1 MSPIQLQPGC
11 FYGNL
16 RSSFK
21 VCELGLAEIIYPA
34 KQRTLEHSH
43 ELAYFS
49 LTLNGTYTKFY
60 GVQRVEC
67 APQTLIFHPP
77 HQKQSGRC
85 GEAGG
90 RAFLVE
96 IGPRLFEHL
105 NRHPVITDRLAV
117 FRNGPLIRSAIRLY
131 KEFRQMDAL
140 SPLTIE
146 GLLLE
151 MLAEASRHVRNVP
164 PDKRPLWLEQAREI
178 INASF
183 SYDLTIPS
191 IAESVGVHPVY
202 LAAEFRRI
210 YQTTIGEYKRKL
222 RVDFACREIARTD
235 APLVQIAL
243 ESGFSN
249 QSQFCTTF
257 KRVTGMTP
265 AAYRAILRSP

>member
-1 MSPIQLQPGC
+1 MSPKQLQPGC
-11 FYGNL
+11 FYGDL
-16 RSSFK
+16 HSSFK
-21 VCELGLAEIIYPA
+21 VCGLGLADIVYPA
-34 KQRTLEHSH
+34 NQKTLEHTH

-49 LTLNGTYTKFY
+49 LTLKGTYTRFY
-60 GVQRVEC
+60 GAQRVQC

-77 HQKQSGRC
+77 HQKQSGC
-85 GEAGG
+85 CDEAGG

-96 IGPRLFEHL
+96 IGPRLFEHV
-105 NRHPVITDRLAV
+105 NRHPAITDRLAV
-117 FRNGPLIRSAIRLY
+117 FRNGPLIRSAIKLY

-151 MLAEASRHVRNVP
+151 MLAEASRHLRNVHS
-164 PDKRPLWLEQAREI
+164 DKRPLWLEQAKEI
-178 INASF
+178 INAFF
-183 SYDLTIPS
+183 SDDLTISS

-210 YQTTIGEYKRKL
+210 YQTTIGEYMRKL
-222 RVDFACREIARTD
+222 RVDFACREIARTGV
-235 APLVQIAL
+235 PLVQIAL

-265 AAYRAILRSP
+265 AAYRAILR